1 MHHQY
6 YQQTHH
12 QMMSTAHH
20 YQHHQQSMP
29 TGYEIALP
37 PPQHSTWP
45 TDYETDRNDAVHP
58 VQTEDVFSRVHAFAW
73 LAVFDRCCVSD
84 LNNLSYHYRFIV
96 FFTQRSFLI
105 FFLYIYIYRH
115 YLFAFAKSQKKK
127 KKRKKGLNVCA
138 TTTIDRTFSSQWR
151 NKIVHKRSG
160 RSLSLKERTGLTCVL
175 FAKVFAMESVSCSL
189 FLL

>member
-84 LNNLSYHYRFIV
+84 LNNLSSYHRYRFISV
-96 FFTQRSFLI
+96 FFHATFLI
-105 FFLYIYIYRH
+105 FFSPYIYVYIFYIYILYIYMYIMRISY
-115 YLFAFAKSQKKK
+115 YYFIA
-127 KKRKKGLNVCA
+127 
-138 TTTIDRTFSSQWR
+138 
-151 NKIVHKRSG
+151 
-160 RSLSLKERTGLTCVL
+160 
-175 FAKVFAMESVSCSL
+175 
-189 FLL
+189 

>member
-84 LNNLSYHYRFIV
+84 LNNLSSYHRYRFISV
-96 FFTQRSFLI
+96 FFSRNVSNFFLSI
-105 FFLYIYIYRH
+105 YICIYILYIYIH
-115 YLFAFAKSQKKK
+115 YLFAFAKKK
-127 KKRKKGLNVCA
+127 KKRKE
-138 TTTIDRTFSSQWR
+138 I
-151 NKIVHKRSG
+151 KRLRDDNH
-160 RSLSLKERTGLTCVL
+160 RSY
-175 FAKVFAMESVSCSL
+175 VF
-189 FLL
+189 